1 MTRCTGEGVDMS
13 MVRGVVLTTLLLGVV
28 GWRYAAAGGS
38 TASHTDTGAHAVAT
52 TMGIARLRAH
62 FDSVDI
68 ELRNV
73 LLDTLRPSQRA
84 GRVQVLAWL
93 REYRNAGR
101 FPDNDRFVASVPF
114 FVDHRGVRCA
124 MGELLHR
131 SGRDDIVNDVRR
143 TRNNAYIAELVDD
156 PRLVVWLDSVGLTA
170 GEAGRVQPAYDG
182 LGGGN
187 VIDDTAVPS
196 SPRNYKLASGALGLV
211 SLSTVWLNATRP
223 TGLSKWIG
231 LSTGTASVITGALGL
246 QDDLPGRRGFAT
258 ASMAVSTITL
268 ATAMYRMFAP
278 VRRPVTGTVSSGM
291 QRVQLF
297 PTIVD
302 AGDHRHQV
310 GFALRAS
317 FR

>member
-1 MTRCTGEGVDMS
+1 MS
-13 MVRGVVLTTLLLGVV
+13 MVRGMVLTTLLLGVV

-52 TMGIARLRAH
+52 TKEIARLRAH
-62 FDSVDI
+62 FDSVDT

-73 LLDTLRPSQRA
+73 RLDTLRPSQRA
-84 GRVQVLAWL
+84 ARLQLLTWL
-93 REYRNAGR
+93 REYRTAGL
-101 FPDNDRFVASVPF
+101 FPENDRFVASVPF

-131 SGRDDIVNDVRR
+131 SGRDDLVDDVRR
-143 TRNNAYIAELVDD
+143 GRNNAYIAELVDD
-156 PRLVVWLDSVGLTA
+156 PRLVAWLDSVGLSA
-170 GEAGRVQPAYDG
+170 AEAGRVQPTYDG

-231 LSTGTASVITGALGL
+231 LSAGTASMITGAIGL
-246 QDDLPGRRGFAT
+246 QDDQPLPRGFAT
-258 ASMAVSTITL
+258 ASMAVGTITL
-268 ATAMYRMFAP
+268 ATAAYRVFAP
-278 VRRPVTGTVSSGM
+278 VGRPVPGTVSSGM
-291 QRVQLF
+291 QRVQVF
-297 PTIVD
+297 PAIVD
-302 AGDHRHQV
+302 AGENRRQV
-310 GFALRAS
+310 GLAMRAS

>member
-1 MTRCTGEGVDMS
+1 
-13 MVRGVVLTTLLLGVV
+13 
-28 GWRYAAAGGS
+28 
-38 TASHTDTGAHAVAT
+38 
-52 TMGIARLRAH
+52 
-62 FDSVDI
+62 VDI

-156 PRLVVWLDSVGLTA
+156 PRLVAWLDSVGLTA

-211 SLSTVWLNATRP
+211 SLSTVWLNAARP

-231 LSTGTASVITGALGL
+231 LSAGTATVITGAIGL
-246 QDDLPGRRGFAT
+246 QDDQPGRHGFAT
-258 ASMAVSTITL
+258 ASMAVGTITF
-268 ATAMYRMFAP
+268 ATAVYRIFAP
-278 VRRPVTGTVSSGM
+278 VRRPATGTVSSVM
-291 QRVQLF
+291 QRVQVL
-297 PTIVD
+297 PAIVD
-302 AGDHRHQV
+302 AGDNRRQV
-310 GFALRAS
+310 GLALRAS